1 MENRLKGISAAAASL
16 GVSTFTIRRALAR
29 GEIKFVRVARRVLI
43 PECEIARI
51 CAEGCGQYQPRKKV
65 PARERK

>member
-1 MENRLKGISAAAASL
+1 MEHRLKSIAAVADSL

-43 PECEIARI
+43 PECEITRI
-51 CAEGCGQYQPRKKV
+51 CAEGCGQHQTAQKG
-65 PARERK
+65 ASS

>member
-1 MENRLKGISAAAASL
+1 MENRLKSISAAAARL

-43 PECEIARI
+43 PEREIARI
-51 CAEGCGQYQPRKKV
+51 CAEGCGQHQTAQKGGG
-65 PARERK
+65 A